1 MQREALLELPLRNDV
16 ANDEQCSGREMWLI
30 ITEEEGHK
38 HAMGSS
44 QMLVTTGSTERCTLK
59 MR

>member
-1 MQREALLELPLRNDV
+1 VMQREALLELPLRNDV

-44 QMLVTTGSTERCTLK
+44 
-59 MR
+59 